1 MTTSEIDVWLLAL
14 NSPTS
19 DSVIVKQT
27 ESYISLR
34 QELTQLRMEYVNL
47 AKPDVGKV
55 RRFLLH
61 WDRTSIDG
69 RFDEIL
75 SLAHSLRGTA
85 AAYGFAEVGTVAA
98 EIEEALRF
106 VRENQVP
113 PADCDLDFLIRR
125 WDAAAVYN
133 GLSTESTRENRTLQ
147 GGAQPQALA
156 PVYP

>member
-1 MTTSEIDVWLLAL
+1 MTINDVDVWLLAL

-19 DSVIVKQT
+19 DSAVVRQT

-34 QELTQLRMEYVNL
+34 RELMQLRIEYVNL
-47 AKPDVGKV
+47 AKPDISKV

-61 WDRTSIDG
+61 WDRTSTDG
-69 RFDEIL
+69 CFDEIL

-85 AAYGFAEVGTVAA
+85 AAYGFSEVGTVAG

-106 VRENQVP
+106 VREHDVLP
-113 PADCDLDFLIRR
+113 GDCDLNFLILR

-133 GLSTESTRENRTLQ
+133 GLNTESVRETCTR
-147 GGAQPQALA
+147 P
-156 PVYP
+156 